1 MWHELFGVG
10 ILATV
15 PVEDILL
22 YLRAFS
28 EKCRDGAGLTRET
41 RISVIPN
48 LQEQYAVDV
57 RDLSS
62 ES

>member
-1 MWHELFGVG
+1 MQRELFGVG

-22 YLRAFS
+22 YSCTFS
-28 EKCRDGAGLTRET
+28 KKRRDGAGLTRET
-41 RISVIPN
+41 RISVVPN
-48 LQEQYAVDV
+48 LQEQYAVGV
-57 RDLSS
+57 RDLNS